1 MDYIIPNESEL
12 EVLTDSQIRNIKD
25 AEEQSRKLLNKG
37 VLLVTPEKTKH
48 FEAFSIKTVDT
59 TGAGDAFCGSLAFAL
74 SCGKTLEDSII
85 IANAAAGFSVTKVG
99 TAPAMPYRKEL
110 EKFLQNN
117 NLNKL

>member
-25 AEEQSRKLLNKG
+25 AEEQSKKLLNKGVKKVIVTLGDKG

-48 FEAFSIKTVDT
+48 FEAFSVKNVDT

-85 IANAAAGFSVTKVG
+85 
-99 TAPAMPYRKEL
+99 KEL